1 MVACNHSDEVIQMQ
15 PLQTNLLP
23 SHPVSMHPLRTKT
36 SSVAA
41 STKKK
46 SPKINYT
53 KLDKQQLA
61 QTKSF
66 IAEVHTYRSQIRVER
81 PVVQLNKPLPAL
93 KSHYTK
99 REARVI
105 SENLR
110 KDIDLTAAVV
120 ALEPRFV
127 MGNHTYRQNFLV
139 VIINMM

>member
-15 PLQTNLLP
+15 PLQTNPLP

-81 PVVQLNKPLPAL
+81 PVVQLNKPLPPL
-93 KSHYTK
+93 KNHYTK